1 MRVRTGANDDG
12 GGVVDDM
19 DYDDECVEI
28 RCVCVCV
35 CVYLFELLRNET
47 RAEIVEE
54 VTGGLARLG
63 REFD

>member
-35 CVYLFELLRNET
+35 CICLNYYAMRPER
-47 RAEIVEE
+47 RSS
-54 VTGGLARLG
+54 R
-63 REFD
+63 R